1 MAAIIRRL
9 MSEKVTPE
17 TVARHGLK
25 PDEYDRIVRHL
36 GREPTYVELGVFSVM
51 WSEHCSYKSS
61 RVHLKTFPTEG
72 PRVLQGPGENAGV
85 VDVGDGLAV
94 SFKME
99 SHNHPSYIEPY
110 QGAATGVGGILRDV
124 FTMGARPVASMN
136 SLRFGDPAHPR
147 TAYLV
152 EGVVAGI
159 GGYGNCMGVP
169 TVGGEVAFHPSYD
182 GNCLVNAFTLGI
194 LPSDKIFRG
203 TAAGV
208 GNPVMYVGAKTGR
221 DGIHGATM
229 ASAEFDASTEEKR
242 PTVQVGD
249 PFMEKLLL
257 EACLE
262 LFKTDAVVG
271 IQDMG
276 AAGFTSSSVEM
287 AGRSGNG
294 LDLFLDEVPLRE
306 EGMTPYEILLSE
318 SQERMLLVAAEGKED
333 VVRRICSKWDL
344 DVAIVGRVT
353 STGRWRAHWRG
364 KVVAD
369 IPVDPL
375 TEGAPKYERPMRPH
389 PALPELGRFDPK
401 TLPEPADL
409 GAALLRLLARP
420 TISSK
425 EWVYRQYDHM
435 VRLVGAVRPG
445 GDAAVVR
452 LATGDERHARK
463 GIAMSV
469 AANGRWCFLDPHLGA
484 MHAVAEC
491 ARNIACVGGEP
502 LAISD
507 CLNFGNPEKPEI
519 MWQFA
524 ECVRGIGDACRALGT
539 PVVSGNVSLYNETE
553 GQAIFPTPT
562 VAMVGLVEPVERTCH
577 SAFRNAGDLVA
588 LVGTIQ
594 GEVGGSEYL
603 AGEFGKEAGA
613 IPALDL
619 AKERAVHET
628 VRRAVKDG
636 LLSSAHDCS
645 DGGLAVALAE
655 CCMMQDVPP
664 DGSKPAWM
672 GAALRIPFPTRK
684 DFVLFGEDAS
694 RIVVSLP
701 SANLSKLEVVANE
714 CGAPLVALG
723 AVGGERLEIQG
734 AISLPVADLA
744 KAWRDGIPSVLR
756 RDAAHFTMSN
766 PTS

>member
-1 MAAIIRRL
+1 MTDI
-9 MSEKVTPE
+9 TPE
-17 TVARHGLK
+17 VVARHGFT
-25 PDEYDRIVRHL
+25 PAEYEEVKRHL
-36 GREPTYVELGVFSVM
+36 GREPNLVELGVFSVM

-61 RVHLKTFPTEG
+61 RAYLKNLPTSG

-94 SFKME
+94 AFKME

-124 FTMGARPVASMN
+124 FTMGARPVASLN

-147 TAYLV
+147 TAYLL

-159 GGYGNCMGVP
+159 AGYGNCIGVP
-169 TVGGEVAFHPSYD
+169 TVGGEVAFHPSYN
-182 GNCLVNAFTLGI
+182 GNCLVNAFTAGV
-194 LPSDKIFRG
+194 LPADKIFRG
-203 TAAGV
+203 KAAGV
-208 GNPVMYVGAKTGR
+208 GNPVMYIGAKTGR

-249 PFMEKLLL
+249 PFLEKLLL

-276 AAGFTSSSVEM
+276 AAGLTSSSVEM
-287 AGRSGNG
+287 AARAGNG
-294 LDLFLDEVPLRE
+294 LDLYIDLVPRRE
-306 EGMTPYEILLSE
+306 EGMTPYDVLLSE
-318 SQERMLLVAAEGKED
+318 SQERMLLVAARGRED
-333 VVRRICSKWDL
+333 EVRRICQKWDL
-344 DVAIVGRVT
+344 DVAEVGVVT
-353 STGRWRAHWRG
+353 GSGRWRVVSG
-364 KVVAD
+364 EKVVAD
-369 IPVDPL
+369 LPVEPL
-375 TEGAPKYERPMRPH
+375 TEGAPRYRRPTKPH
-389 PALPELGRFDPK
+389 PALPALHAFDAD
-401 TLPEPADL
+401 TLPAPSDL
-409 GAALLRLLARP
+409 GQVLLDVLARP
-420 TISSK
+420 NVASK
-425 EWVYRQYDHM
+425 AWVYQQYDHM

-452 LATGDERHARK
+452 LATGEEARARK
-463 GIAMSV
+463 GLAFSV
-469 AANGRWCFLDPHLGA
+469 ACNGRFCFLDPHLGA

-502 LAISD
+502 LAVTD

-524 ECVRGIGDACRALGT
+524 EAVRGLSEACLAFGT

-562 VAMVGLVEPVERTCH
+562 VAMLGLVEPIERTCG
-577 SAFRNAGDLVA
+577 SAFRQAGDVIAVVGA
-588 LVGTIQ
+588 LR

-603 AGEFGKEAGA
+603 AAVHGKEAGR
-613 IPALDL
+613 PPTLDL
-619 AKERAVHET
+619 VVEKAVHAT
-628 VRRAVKDG
+628 VRRAVKEG

-645 DGGLAVALAE
+645 DGGLAVTLAE
-655 CCMMQDVPP
+655 CCMMAEPP
-664 DGSKPAWM
+664 PGGGAPAWF
-672 GAALRIPFPTRK
+672 GAAVRVPFPCRK

-701 SANLSKLEVVANE
+701 HASYARLEAIARE
-714 CGAPLVALG
+714 AGAPLVQLG
-723 AVGGERLEIQG
+723 AVGGDRLEIQG
-734 AISLPVADLA
+734 AVSLAVGDLA
-744 KAWRDGIPSVLR
+744 GAWRSGIPHVLKR
-756 RDAAHFTMSN
+756 ATTHF
-766 PTS
+766 PPAEVIQAG